1 MNNLK
6 NIIITGVG
14 GQGNVLA
21 ARLLAVA
28 ALEAGMEVSVGDVFG
43 LTQRGGSVASHVRWS
58 TQRRLPPLVP
68 KGQLDVLVAFEPLEA
83 LRMQTQYGR
92 RDTVVLVNNQPVLP
106 IGVQA
111 GRFDYPDWQILAET
125 IDKISGRV
133 WMVPGSR
140 AARELGNIQVLNVIM
155 IGSLFASGVTGLNHE
170 DFEAVI
176 VSQIPKKYAS
186 LNLKAFRRGRDLIKE
201 L

>member
-1 MNNLK
+1 MNISK

-28 ALEAGMEVSVGDVFG
+28 ALEAGMEVSVGDVYG

-68 KGQLDVLVAFEPLEA
+68 KGKLDVLVAFEPMEA

-92 RDTVVLVNNQPVLP
+92 RDTVVLVNDEPVLP

-111 GRFDYPDWQILAET
+111 GRFEYPDWQRLSEMIN
-125 IDKISGRV
+125 KISGRV

-140 AARELGNIQVLNVIM
+140 AARELGNIQVLNSIM
-155 IGSLFASGVTGLNHE
+155 IGSLLASGVTGLNQA
-170 DFEAVI
+170 DFEAI
-176 VSQIPKKYAS
+176 IISQIPKKHAS
-186 LNLKAFRRGRDLIKE
+186 LNLKAFRRGRELIKG